1 MNLPFYTAMRQTLP
15 SSPNE
20 YYRDFFQ
27 ELVNVQ
33 WDNTTTIKH
42 MEEQDEIGSPNFHPI
57 EVRMT
62 HVLDRS
68 TGVKQGEDFRKIM
81 FRDIERNV
89 FKGRYYRFDHNYW
102 IVINTD
108 EMDRISKHVVIR
120 RCNNFLRY
128 RDPEDN
134 HIVEIPCIMEY
145 DTSSPSPQVNND
157 VITPNNHAVFI
168 TQGNEQ
174 TYKLIQGNLR
184 IMFGGRPFK
193 VTGFNNYLE
202 TYTDGTIPYLIYVD
216 AYLDEVSPY
225 DTPEIAYNF
234 YNNYTIELDKT
245 NFENVQGYQTQL
257 TATVLD
263 NGESVERNLTWL
275 SSDETVLTVDNT
287 GMVQLVGEAGK
298 SATITAQLQFNPQI
312 QTTITIGIVKELT
325 GQTQLIMEPLITSV
339 PQGQSVEFSINAY
352 IDGVKQSS
360 HVLLTPSG
368 PAMEHYWLEQTGH
381 YNEFKL
387 TNLKMSDI
395 PLMITADCRGDKHE
409 WLINLTSIF

>member
-1 MNLPFYTAMRQTLP
+1 MYLPFYEAMRQTLP
-15 SSPNE
+15 SNPDS

-33 WDNTTTIKH
+33 WENTTTIKR
-42 MEEQDEIGSPNFHPI
+42 MEEQDEIGSPNFHEI
-57 EVRMT
+57 EVQMT

-81 FRDIERNV
+81 FRDIGYNV
-89 FKGRYYRFDHNYW
+89 FKGRYYRFDRNYW

-108 EMDRISKHVVIR
+108 ELDRISKHVVIR
-120 RCNNFLRY
+120 RCNNFIRY

-168 TQGNEQ
+168 VQGNEQ
-174 TYKLIQGNLR
+174 TYKLIQDNLR

-193 VTGFNNYLE
+193 VTGYNNYLE
-202 TYTDGTIPYLIYVD
+202 TYTDGSIPYLIYVD

-234 YNNYTIELDKT
+234 NNHYEIRLEET
-245 NFENVQGYQTQL
+245 NFSNVQGYQTQL
-257 TATVLD
+257 HAIVTD
-263 NGESVERNLTWL
+263 NGAVVDR
-275 SSDETVLTVDNT
+275 ETLWKSTNSEVITVDNE
-287 GMVQLVGEAGK
+287 GLVQLVGKAGE
-298 SATITAQLQFNPQI
+298 SASIIVYLGLNQEI
-312 QTTITIGIVKELT
+312 QSSIDISIVSDLSDNIE
-325 GQTQLIMEPLITSV
+325 LIMEPPITSLA
-339 PQGQSVEFSINAY
+339 QNQSINFTVNAY
-352 IDGVKQSS
+352 INGVKQSN

-368 PAMEHYWLEQTGH
+368 ASMEHYWLEQTGH

-387 TNLKMSDI
+387 TNLRMSDI
-395 PLMITADCRGDKHE
+395 PLTITADCRGTKKVWIIE
-409 WLINLTSIF
+409 LKSIF